1 MDAAEFDR
9 WYATAYPRLVGQVA
23 LILGDRAEAQDAVQ
37 EAFVRFWDRRA
48 SLIDVSSRDAWI
60 RTTAH
65 RYAVSRW
72 RRLARGRELIR
83 TLPEQRTPPE
93 PNPDRAVLVAALRKL
108 PEAQRH
114 TVVLHY
120 IADRSIAQIAAELGV
135 AEGTVKSR
143 LHHARAALAPLLD
156 DTTTRT
162 PGGSR

>member
-1 MDAAEFDR
+1 MNPAEFDR
-9 WYATAYPRLVGQVA
+9 WYATAYPRLVGQLT

-48 SLIDVSSRDAWI
+48 ALTDVASRDAWI

-72 RRLARGRELIR
+72 RRLARGRELTR
-83 TLPEQRTPPE
+83 LVPEQRVPAE
-93 PNPDRAVLVAALRKL
+93 LSLDRATLVAALRKL
-108 PEAQRH
+108 PEQQRH

-120 IADRSIAQIAAELGV
+120 IADRTIAQIAAELGV
-135 AEGTVKSR
+135 AEGTVKAR

-156 DTTTRT
+156 DTRTRT
-162 PGGSR
+162 LGGAR